1 MLLDEPL
8 PFSEALDRLAQKR
21 VLPTGLSSAELRREW
36 PEALRRRSLF
46 SARTTKAAILQE
58 YQDKLAELLDGKTNI
73 ATARMELQQ
82 LIDALGYTPEHGF
95 AGDEERDIPPAERG
109 SLRDLGSRTRVDLVL
124 TTNMRQMA
132 NYGFWKQGQS
142 DFALF
147 AYPCYELV
155 RIYPREIPRGLR
167 LTKGALEH
175 VAGEDWPSRWE
186 SVGGS
191 FYGLGRMIARKDAEI
206 WGRLGDSSIFRDA
219 LDTWLP
225 PFAFNSGYGWREIDR
240 AEAIKLGVIGEHTEV
255 EGQHHGMNEQLVA
268 PKSLTP
274 EMLEAAIGDLKES
287 IEADRAII
295 AAEKAEIE
303 ANRPRTSTT
312 PWTFTIPGET
322 VAANSGYNPEQL
334 RGYHGRWGGT
344 LRSPDLGDGQGG
356 GGSAKPAHPLD
367 AKTPLNAH
375 DAAAL
380 MRRFPTHPTTIAFSR
395 YLNHNAIT
403 DQQGRLIDATLRRLP
418 AFTSSQPIYRG
429 ISFDSIAERDAV
441 ADRIRSAGQIK
452 MSGHINSAS
461 LSNIVG
467 KSFASSKGHGVLFVA
482 LKVDKSARD
491 IRPLSKALAH
501 QYRHQE
507 EIAFVRGS
515 KFRVVKE
522 GSTQTRAG
530 SAPVFGLEE
539 MP

>member
-1 MLLDEPL
+1 MPLLAEPI

-155 RIYPREIPRGLR
+155 RIYPRNIPRGLR
-167 LTKGALEH
+167 LAKGALEH

-186 SVGGS
+186 TVGGK
-191 FYGLGRMIARKDAEI
+191 FYGLGRMIARKDDEI

-240 AEAIKLGVIGEHTEV
+240 AEAIKLGVIDEDTEV
-255 EGQHHGMNEQLVA
+255 EGQRHDLNENVQASVDGFDPEFLRAVKRELELDIIEGRAGLVRNRDLPA
-268 PKSLTP
+268 P
-274 EMLEAAIGDLKES
+274 ALK
-287 IEADRAII
+287 
-295 AAEKAEIE
+295 
-303 ANRPRTSTT
+303 PL
-312 PWTFTIPGET
+312 PQFTEFILPDGT
-322 VAANSGYNPEQL
+322 RVAANSREDRIYARDHL
-334 RGYHGRWGGT
+334 GRFALDGGP
-344 LRSPDLGDGQGG
+344 LSYKDNFQR
-356 GGSAKPAHPLD
+356 GSAAVDRALSRKINVPNAMNVEGIGRIDFPWGTSGEKKRDYSGGFGLAHVLAKHGEADARAIPRMILEATSKLTVPELFPDTIEAKSGHARRALLKKKKSAQRQNRIELEGED
-367 AKTPLNAH
+367 AKGGY
-375 DAAAL
+375 
-380 MRRFPTHPTTIAFSR
+380 IVK
-395 YLNHNAIT
+395 
-403 DQQGRLIDATLRRLP
+403 LIQKKN
-418 AFTSSQPIYRG
+418 S
-429 ISFDSIAERDAV
+429 
-441 ADRIRSAGQIK
+441 RSAWLLTG
-452 MSGHINSAS
+452 
-461 LSNIVG
+461 
-467 KSFASSKGHGVLFVA
+467 FT
-482 LKVDKSARD
+482 R
-491 IRPLSKALAH
+491 KA
-501 QYRHQE
+501 Q
-507 EIAFVRGS
+507 
-515 KFRVVKE
+515 K
-522 GSTQTRAG
+522 
-530 SAPVFGLEE
+530 
-539 MP
+539 

>member
-1 MLLDEPL
+1 MPLLAEPI

-124 TTNMRQMA
+124 TTNMRQCA

-186 SVGGS
+186 SVGGK

-240 AEAIKLGVIGEHTEV
+240 AEAIKLGVIDEDTEV
-255 EGQHHGMNEQLVA
+255 EGQRHDINEHLVA

-274 EMLEAAIGDLKES
+274 EMLEAAIGDLE
-287 IEADRAII
+287 EYRDQLDQQI
-295 AAEKAEIE
+295 AAEKAAAKIP
-303 ANRPRTSTT
+303 ALKPL
-312 PWTFTIPGET
+312 PQFTEFILPDGSR
-322 VAANSGYNPEQL
+322 VAANSREDRIYA
-334 RGYHGRWGGT
+334 RDYHGRFSSGVKDEMRKGMAAIERAITTRGDVLDAMRRTDVGSIDFRWKVGEKGGIGH
-344 LRSPDLGDGQGG
+344 LIEGRERQRKDRPDLF
-356 GGSAKPAHPLD
+356 KL
-367 AKTPLNAH
+367 
-375 DAAAL
+375 
-380 MRRFPTHPTTIAFSR
+380 
-395 YLNHNAIT
+395 
-403 DQQGRLIDATLRRLP
+403 
-418 AFTSSQPIYRG
+418 
-429 ISFDSIAERDAV
+429 
-441 ADRIRSAGQIK
+441 
-452 MSGHINSAS
+452 
-461 LSNIVG
+461 
-467 KSFASSKGHGVLFVA
+467 
-482 LKVDKSARD
+482 SARD
-491 IRPLSKALAH
+491 VLRRMVVTLAKGH
-501 QYRHQE
+501 ITFNGPRKVVIEYKGSLVVLGKDVQGTPANHWVVSSYKPSE
-507 EIAFVRGS
+507 E
-515 KFRVVKE
+515 KKK
-522 GSTQTRAG
+522 
-530 SAPVFGLEE
+530 
-539 MP
+539 